1 MAQPLRENMPKYY
14 YQTLF
19 GESYQLW
26 IARLIERL
34 GGRLPV
40 RFAGAGPVL
49 CEVGTTS
56 ADGDVFVLDP
66 LDIDDLIEPELDFAK
81 IPGSIE
87 RLYGDGTW
95 RSVEF
100 KLEQSGYVRLKDT
113 IRSKNPTVYR
123 YKTAS
128 AK

>member
-1 MAQPLRENMPKYY
+1 
-14 YQTLF
+14 
-19 GESYQLW
+19 
-26 IARLIERL
+26 
-34 GGRLPV
+34 V

-49 CEVGTTS
+49 CEVGRTT